1 MLACH
6 AVMRS
11 IFYEDVEFCTGLQSA
26 HTACVLYVE
35 VWELKRYFTPP
46 SEDQKKKKQHRR
58 PDVKMFVVPM
68 S

>member
-1 MLACH
+1 
-6 AVMRS
+6 MRS

-46 SEDQKKKKQHRR
+46 AED
-58 PDVKMFVVPM
+58 
-68 S
+68 